1 MGRVSSLGTTKPKIA
16 NPPKRGCFGGVKFAI
31 CCCFDRSISPKRQNS
46 TSEVQ
51 PTQACVEQP
60 APSDCSVPCDVSV
73 AARSLQ
79 YEYLLAAATFILLLA
94 TLATLLSRCWSA
106 GLLLFFLV
114 LSWMFQYIVV
124 PKSRKTCGISKWE
137 SFGKS

>member
-1 MGRVSSLGTTKPKIA
+1 M
-16 NPPKRGCFGGVKFAI
+16 GVKFTI
-31 CCCFDRSISPKRQNS
+31 CGCFDRARSPKRQNS

-51 PTQACVEQP
+51 PTQSCVEQP

-73 AARSLQ
+73 AARSLP
-79 YEYLLAAATFILLLA
+79 YNYLLAASTFLLLLA
-94 TLATLLSRCWSA
+94 TFATLLSRCWSA

-124 PKSRKTCGISKWE
+124 PKSRKICVIGKWE
-137 SFGKS
+137 SFCKS